1 MVQAPSAASISAIT
15 KRVPRERH
23 MKVLRN
29 LHTQHD
35 ILNCDVLLTDQNQSQ
50 QAGMFSCAW
59 QSMYPQSCDLRR
71 TVWSNSFQLI
81 QNLVRPCKTANA
93 WCHSR
98 LCSFSKPYLGLRNV
112 EMHINFWIESFIWEE
127 IWMPLF
133 AVSHVTRCVKCHS
146 AYPQLISEMLHR
158 NSGF

>member
-81 QNLVRPCKTANA
+81 QNLVRNLDAAVCSLSCNSLCQMSFCIPTADQWDASQKFWFLICTKT
-93 WCHSR
+93 
-98 LCSFSKPYLGLRNV
+98 
-112 EMHINFWIESFIWEE
+112 
-127 IWMPLF
+127 
-133 AVSHVTRCVKCHS
+133 HS
-146 AYPQLISEMLHR
+146 ARENDDI
-158 NSGF
+158 F